1 MIGLYT
7 DLLLLSPALVL
18 LLPLLL
24 GRYPGAERLER
35 LAVRARPAHPRHALS
50 LAPPRRRPRAAIA
63 HGGRLLAFALAER
76 GPPATA

>member
-1 MIGLYT
+1 MVGLYT
-7 DLLLLSPALVL
+7 DLLLLSPALLL
-18 LLPLLL
+18 LLPLVL

-35 LAVRARPAHPRHALS
+35 LTARARPARRRRPLS
-50 LAPPRRRPRAAIA
+50 LAPPRRRPRVAIA